1 MYYGKK
7 KGIIIAIVVIIAII
21 VLVGVGLFVFL
32 KTDLFKSN
40 ETLFYKY
47 LGEHLESYKIE
58 ENTSLEELQMQKQ
71 QKPYTVTGELT
82 IGYEDTSGVDETE
95 KITELFENLKLTVD
109 GKYDK
114 SNQKENMAY
123 KVLNGTQ
130 EIFRLDTATTENI
143 YGVKSDEIV
152 QNAYIG
158 LRNDNLKVFLQKLG
172 MDSSITQLLPDKI
185 EKIEIN
191 TNIFKISTEEI
202 EHIQNTYSPV
212 ISNIIKE
219 NNYSKQNNVTISLD
233 GQHYNCNSYR
243 LDLSAEEIKNLITAI
258 LTELQQ
264 DSITLN
270 LISTKAKMLG
280 LTKEY
285 TEINELTK
293 TIQSLK
299 STINSNVDIFEA
311 GLSIVVYE
319 NEGKAVATEVII
331 KNQQKY
337 TIHNKKSG
345 NTQTLNI
352 KIDNLS
358 AEKTYNTININIVET
373 ITSAQ
378 VAYQVDFD
386 VDKETKVNL
395 SYTSSGLGTDKIE
408 NQFNILT
415 SDANISIS
423 GNYEENI
430 EFKDSIDDIIEL
442 NNTNTAILND
452 YTKEQLDAFIP
463 AVVQRI
469 ITVFNEKLTN
479 LGITQAVTQ

>member
-7 KGIIIAIVVIIAII
+7 KGIIIAIVVIIAVII
-21 VLVGVGLFVFL
+21 LLGVGLFIFL

-40 ETLFYKY
+40 ENLFYKY

-58 ENTSLEELQMQKQ
+58 ENSSIADLQIQKLE
-71 QKPYTVTGELT
+71 KPYTVTGELT
-82 IGYEDTSGVDETE
+82 VGYEDTSGLHETE
-95 KITELFENLKLTVD
+95 KITELFENLKLTID

-114 SNQKENMAY
+114 SNQKENTTY
-123 KVLNGTQ
+123 KLLNGTQ
-130 EIFRLDTATTENI
+130 EVFRLDTATTENV

-172 MDSSITQLLPDKI
+172 MESDVTQLLPDKI
-185 EKIEIN
+185 EKTNID
-191 TNIFKISTEEI
+191 TNIFKISNEEI

-219 NNYSKQNNVTISLD
+219 GNYSKQNSVTISLD

-243 LDLSAEEIKNLITAI
+243 LDLTGEETRNLVTAI

-299 STINSNVDIFEA
+299 SKLNSSMDIFES

-319 NEGKAVATEVII
+319 NEGKAVALEVII

-337 TIHNKKSG
+337 TIYNKKNG

-358 AEKTYNTININIVET
+358 SEKIYNTVNITIVET

-378 VAYQVDFD
+378 VAYQLDID
-386 VDKETKVNL
+386 IDKIVTANF
-395 SYTSSGLGTDKIE
+395 SYTSSGIGTDKIE
-408 NQFNILT
+408 NQINILV
-415 SDANISIS
+415 SDEDVSIS
-423 GNYEENI
+423 GNYIGNI
-430 EFKDSIDDIIEL
+430 EFKDSIDDFIEL

-463 AVVQRI
+463 AVVQRAV
-469 ITVFNEKLTN
+469 TVFYEKLIN
-479 LGITQAVTQ
+479 LGIVQTVTQ